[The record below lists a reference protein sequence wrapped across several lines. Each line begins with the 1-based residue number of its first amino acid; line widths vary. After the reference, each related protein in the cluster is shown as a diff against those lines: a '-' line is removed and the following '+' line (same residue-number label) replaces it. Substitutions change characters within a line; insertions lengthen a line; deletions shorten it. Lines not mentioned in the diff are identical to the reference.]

1 MLLSSISKW
10 YIVKRSKIS
19 LVVIKIRYNFNM
31 INEMKRFLF
40 IYNGNYDFAFIE
52 GERVLVIIKLS
63 LIPKG

>member
-1 MLLSSISKW
+1 MLLSSISIW

-31 INEMKRFLF
+31 INEMKRFFF
-40 IYNGNYDFAFIE
+40 IYNGNYGFAFIE